1 MVKEDSIVP
10 EGNHTL
16 TAYITKGSQFTG
28 NSRVQTIYKDE
39 PFIWAANISSSYLQQ
54 LKEQGYTE
62 IEFSFE
68 TKVKKLVY
76 TKIEALATILIGQNA
91 FSEDV
96 YGIRKAPTSGTGHY
110 RITVPLDVL
119 IAANGSF
126 RIQLALLST
135 SQGYMD
141 HTSTN
146 GYFMYY

>member
-1 MVKEDSIVP
+1 MVKEDSVVP

-28 NSRVQTIYKDE
+28 NGRAQKIYKDE
-39 PFIWAANISSSYLQQ
+39 PFIWAANISSTYLQQ

-68 TKVKKLVY
+68 TKVKKLPY
-76 TKIEALATILIGQNA
+76 IKIDAIATIIIGQNA
-91 FSEDV
+91 FTETI
-96 YGIRKAPTSGTGHY
+96 YGIRKGPTSGTGHY

-119 IAANGSF
+119 IASNGSF
-126 RIQLALLST
+126 RIQLSLLST

-141 HTSTN
+141 HTSTD